1 MMVILL
7 KRGAFIS
14 EEESTETN
22 SLGAL
27 DLLE

>member
-22 SLGAL
+22 SLGAP